1 MTTYFLLLLALAIGL
16 AVGYFF
22 GRQQLSILNSA
33 HHNQLEQMERSHAEL
48 RNTQQRQFEQ
58 QIKLLKEQLQSS
70 SERVLRERSEQLSAT
85 NREQL
90 TAILQPL
97 QMGLR
102 EMQEA
107 VEKSD
112 REHQNT
118 ISRLDESIKTTLQQT
133 QIIGERADRL
143 ASALTAE
150 NKVQGDFGE
159 LRLRTLL
166 ENMGL
171 QEGTQFEE
179 QTALRDEKGRT
190 AKSEN
195 EGKRLIPDIIL
206 HFPDERDV
214 IIDSKMSI
222 TAFEKYHNATT
233 DEERNEA
240 LKQHIFSVR
249 SHVNELSKKNYT
261 SYIRK
266 GRQHLDFVVMYM
278 FSESALQLALTTE
291 PSLWKEAY
299 DKGVFIT
306 GSQNLYALLRV
317 LEMSWIHQR
326 QVENQQHIIQ
336 QANTIVSRVQLFY
349 GRFLKVEDQLERT
362 QTAFKE
368 LRTVV
373 APSGQSII
381 KAANDLVALG
391 AQEDRKRKSLP
402 KSSDVEET
410 PLEINSLPTPSEED
424 ASSTTTK

>member
-1 MTTYFLLLLALAIGL
+1 MTTFLLLLLALCIGL

-22 GRQQLSILNSA
+22 GRQQLSVLEAA
-33 HHNQLEQMERSHAEL
+33 HRKQIEQLERNNAEH
-48 RNTQQRQFEQ
+48 RNNQQRQFEQ
-58 QIKLLKEQLQSS
+58 QINLLKEQLQNS

-90 TAILQPL
+90 AAILQPL
-97 QMGLR
+97 QSGLKQ
-102 EMQEA
+102 MQDA

-179 QTALRDEKGRT
+179 QTALRDEKGR
-190 AKSEN
+190 AVKSED

-233 DEERNEA
+233 DAERNEA
-240 LKQHIFSVR
+240 LKQHITSVR
-249 SHVNELSKKNYT
+249 NHVNELSKKSYAA
-261 SYIRK
+261 YIRK
-266 GRQHLDFVVMYM
+266 GRQRLDFVVMYM
-278 FSESALQLALTTE
+278 FSESALQLALTTD

-299 DKGVFIT
+299 DKSVFIT

-317 LEMSWIHQR
+317 LEMAWTHQR
-326 QVENQQHIIQ
+326 QVENQQRIIE
-336 QANTIVSRVQLFY
+336 QANTIVSRVQLFFTRY
-349 GRFLKVEDQLERT
+349 NKVEEMLDKTR
-362 QTAFKE
+362 TAFKD
-368 LRTVV
+368 LHTLV
-373 APSGQSII
+373 APTGKSIT

-391 AQEDRKRKSLP
+391 AQEDRKRKDALP
-402 KSSDVEET
+402 KNSNEEI
-410 PLEINSLPTPSEED
+410 PFEINNLSLEKTE
-424 ASSTTTK
+424 

>member
-1 MTTYFLLLLALAIGL
+1 MTTFLLLLLALCIGL

-22 GRQQLSILNSA
+22 GRQQLSVLEAA
-33 HHNQLEQMERSHAEL
+33 HRKQVEQLERNNAEH
-48 RNTQQRQFEQ
+48 RNNQQRQFEQ
-58 QIKLLKEQLQSS
+58 QINLLKEQLQNS

-90 TAILQPL
+90 AAILQPL
-97 QMGLR
+97 QSGLKQ
-102 EMQEA
+102 MQEA

-150 NKVQGDFGE
+150 NKTQGDFGE

-179 QTALRDEKGRT
+179 QTALRDEKGR
-190 AKSEN
+190 AVKSED

-240 LKQHIFSVR
+240 LKQHITSVR
-249 SHVNELSKKNYT
+249 NHVNELSKKNYAA
-261 SYIRK
+261 YIRK
-266 GRQHLDFVVMYM
+266 GRQCLDFVVMYM
-278 FSESALQLALTTE
+278 FSESALQLALTTD

-317 LEMSWIHQR
+317 LEMAWTHQR
-326 QVENQQHIIQ
+326 QVENQQRIIS
-336 QANTIVSRVQLFY
+336 QANTIVSRVQLFFTRY
-349 GRFLKVEDQLERT
+349 NKVEDMLEKT

-368 LRTVV
+368 LHTLV
-373 APSGQSII
+373 APSGKSIT
-381 KAANDLVALG
+381 KAANDLVTLG
-391 AQEDRKRKSLP
+391 AQEDRKRKDTLP
-402 KSSDVEET
+402 KISNEEI
-410 PLEINSLPTPSEED
+410 PFEINNLNPEKEEE
-424 ASSTTTK
+424 